1 MKKKILITGANGLL
15 GQKLIEALVLNP
27 DVHLIATARGEN
39 RNSIKSGYEYFEL
52 DVTSLHQVS
61 SILEITRPD
70 VIIHTAAM
78 TNVDAC
84 ELDQSACYKHNVEAV
99 KNLANISSQF
109 NIHLIHLSTDFIF
122 DGQQGP
128 YDEEATPNPLSYYGK
143 CKWEAE
149 QIVMNLSTPWA
160 IIRTILVF
168 GVIDRG
174 SRSNVVLWVKN
185 SLEQGKEIF
194 VVNDQF
200 RTPTLAEDL
209 SQGCILAAMKGA
221 IGIYN
226 IAGPELMSIYDLA
239 LRVAHYFQLDSTLIH
254 PADSSSINQPA
265 KRPPRTGL
273 IIEKA
278 KQELGYKPH
287 LLDESLALIQQQ
299 LKA

>member
-15 GQKLIEALVLNP
+15 GQKLVEALVSNP
-27 DVHLIATARGEN
+27 TVHLIATARGDN
-39 RNSIKSGYEYFEL
+39 RNSIKSGYEYIQL
-52 DVTSLHQVS
+52 DVTLPQQVTSL
-61 SILEITRPD
+61 LETTRPD

-84 ELDQSACYKHNVEAV
+84 ELDHSACFKNNVEAI
-99 KNLANISSQF
+99 KNLVDICSQL

-122 DGQQGP
+122 DGQHGP

-143 CKWEAE
+143 CKWKAE
-149 QIVMNLSTPWA
+149 QIVMNLKTPWT

-168 GVIDRG
+168 GVIERG

-185 SLEQGKEIF
+185 SLEQQKQIF
-194 VVNDQF
+194 VVNDQL
-200 RTPTLAEDL
+200 RTPTWAEDL
-209 SQGCILAAMKGA
+209 AQGCILAALNGA

-226 IAGPELMSIYDLA
+226 IAGSELMSIYDLA
-239 LRVAHYFQLDSTLIH
+239 LRVAEYFHLDTSLIH
-254 PADSSSINQPA
+254 PADSSTINQPA

-278 KQELGYKPH
+278 KRELGYKPH
-287 LLDESLALIQQQ
+287 LFDEALAIIKQQ
-299 LKA
+299 LQA